1 MLRQRH
7 EPILSYHLQRKR
19 LGGSIKRLSKQA
31 SASEL
36 ARIIGETVK
45 APKFSYT
52 RGESLDQVLTLLNE
66 YGEEGRILAGGQS
79 LMPTLNMRLS
89 NPKILIDINHLSEL
103 NSISLNDDIVCI
115 GALSRHSEVGRSP
128 IVERHL
134 PLIADAI
141 PHVAHIAV
149 RNRGTFGGSVALA
162 DPAAELPA
170 CVLALGGTLVLQSVR
185 GIRKI
190 IADDYFLGLYETE
203 RKPDELLI
211 EVQIPVQDPT
221 ALSAFIELSQ
231 RKGDYAIAGLAFVG
245 TLENQLIKTAKLV
258 YFGSETKPTL
268 ANNTMAVLTNT
279 PWDDKTRELVAETL
293 GQDLDPMTN
302 LQGSAKM
309 KLHLQKVLTGR
320 AIDLALEKA
329 QAPR

>member
-1 MLRQRH
+1 M
-7 EPILSYHLQRKR
+7 
-19 LGGSIKRLSKQA
+19 
-31 SASEL
+31 
-36 ARIIGETVK
+36 K

-103 NSISLNDDIVCI
+103 NSISINDDIVSI

-170 CVLALGGTLVLQSVR
+170 CVLALGGTLVVQSVR

-211 EVQIPVQDPT
+211 EIQIPVQDPT
-221 ALSAFIELSQ
+221 ALSAFVELSQ

-279 PWDDKTRELVAETL
+279 PWDDKTRELIAETL

>member
-1 MLRQRH
+1 M
-7 EPILSYHLQRKR
+7 
-19 LGGSIKRLSKQA
+19 
-31 SASEL
+31 
-36 ARIIGETVK
+36 K

-103 NSISLNDDIVCI
+103 NSISINDDIVSI
-115 GALSRHSEVGRSP
+115 GALARHSEVGRSP

-170 CVLALGGTLVLQSVR
+170 CVLALGGTLVVQSVR

-221 ALSAFIELSQ
+221 ALSAFVELSQ

-279 PWDDKTRELVAETL
+279 PWDDKTRELIAETL

-329 QAPR
+329 KAPR

>member
-1 MLRQRH
+1 M
-7 EPILSYHLQRKR
+7 
-19 LGGSIKRLSKQA
+19 
-31 SASEL
+31 
-36 ARIIGETVK
+36 K
-45 APKFSYT
+45 APKFSYI
-52 RGESLDQVLTLLNE
+52 RGGSLDQVLTLLNE

-211 EVQIPVQDPT
+211 EVQIPVQDPS
-221 ALSAFIELSQ
+221 ALSAFVELSQ

-279 PWDDKTRELVAETL
+279 PWDDKTRELIAETL

>member
-1 MLRQRH
+1 M
-7 EPILSYHLQRKR
+7 
-19 LGGSIKRLSKQA
+19 
-31 SASEL
+31 
-36 ARIIGETVK
+36 K

-103 NSISLNDDIVCI
+103 NSISINDDIVSI
-115 GALSRHSEVGRSP
+115 GALARHSEVGRSP

-170 CVLALGGTLVLQSVR
+170 CVLALGGTLVVQSVR

-221 ALSAFIELSQ
+221 ALSAFVELSQ

-245 TLENQLIKTAKLV
+245 TLENQLIKTTKLV

-268 ANNTMAVLTNT
+268 AKNTMAVLTNT
-279 PWDDKTRELVAETL
+279 PWNDKTRELIVETL

-309 KLHLQKVLTGR
+309 KLHLQKVLTNR
-320 AIDLALEKA
+320 AIDLALKRETV
-329 QAPR
+329 

>member
-1 MLRQRH
+1 M
-7 EPILSYHLQRKR
+7 
-19 LGGSIKRLSKQA
+19 
-31 SASEL
+31 
-36 ARIIGETVK
+36 K

-52 RGESLDQVLTLLNE
+52 RGETLDQVLMLLNE

-190 IADDYFLGLYETE
+190 IADEYFLGLYETE

-221 ALSAFIELSQ
+221 ALSAFVELSQ

-279 PWDDKTRELVAETL
+279 PWDDKTRELIAETL

>member
-1 MLRQRH
+1 M
-7 EPILSYHLQRKR
+7 
-19 LGGSIKRLSKQA
+19 
-31 SASEL
+31 
-36 ARIIGETVK
+36 K
-45 APKFSYT
+45 APKFSYI
-52 RGESLDQVLTLLNE
+52 RGGSLDQVLTLLNE

-103 NSISLNDDIVCI
+103 KSISLNDDIVSI

-128 IVERHL
+128 VVERHL

-141 PHVAHIAV
+141 PHVALVAV

-221 ALSAFIELSQ
+221 ALSAFVELSQ

-279 PWDDKTRELVAETL
+279 PWDDKTRELIAETL

-320 AIDLALEKA
+320 AIDLALEKV
-329 QAPR
+329 QSPG

>member
-1 MLRQRH
+1 M
-7 EPILSYHLQRKR
+7 
-19 LGGSIKRLSKQA
+19 
-31 SASEL
+31 
-36 ARIIGETVK
+36 K

-52 RGESLDQVLTLLNE
+52 RGESIDQVLMLLNE

-221 ALSAFIELSQ
+221 ALSAFVELSQ

-279 PWDDKTRELVAETL
+279 PWDDKTRELIAETL

>member
-1 MLRQRH
+1 M
-7 EPILSYHLQRKR
+7 
-19 LGGSIKRLSKQA
+19 
-31 SASEL
+31 
-36 ARIIGETVK
+36 K

-52 RGESLDQVLTLLNE
+52 RGETLDQVLMLLNE

-79 LMPTLNMRLS
+79 LMPTLHMRLS

-103 NSISLNDDIVCI
+103 NSISLNDDIVSI

-128 IVERHL
+128 IVERYL

-221 ALSAFIELSQ
+221 ALSAFVELSQ

-258 YFGSETKPTL
+258 YFGSETIPTL
-268 ANNTMAVLTNT
+268 AKNTMAVLTNT
-279 PWDDKTRELVAETL
+279 PWNDKTRELIVETL

>member
-1 MLRQRH
+1 MLRQRY

-45 APKFSYT
+45 APKFNYT
-52 RGESLDQVLTLLNE
+52 RGESLDQVLILLNE

-141 PHVAHIAV
+141 PHIAHVAV

-190 IADDYFLGLYETE
+190 IADEYFLGLYETE

-211 EVQIPVQDPT
+211 EVQIPVQDPS
-221 ALSAFIELSQ
+221 ALSAFVELSQ

-258 YFGSETKPTL
+258 YFGSEIKPTL
-268 ANNTMAVLTNT
+268 AKNTMAVLTNT
-279 PWDDKTRELVAETL
+279 PWDDKTRKLIAETL